1 MKTAKSYIME
11 HVKGSILDDDELI
24 FEIQCNNRYPDLIRV
39 QFQSRHSRSVKYNA
53 TVRFNSLREQPIQGW
68 CCSCLTGPRKLGC
81 CSHVAALL
89 WHLGVN
95 QGRGPES
102 HPLSTSHLL
111 KYVED
116 STIYTNADESEDD
129 DNDVLY
135 TAHSANEI

>member
-1 MKTAKSYIME
+1 ME
-11 HVKGSILDDDELI
+11 HVKGSILDDNELI
-24 FEIQCNNRYPDLIRV
+24 FEVQCDNLYPDLIRV

-53 TVRFNSLREQPIQGW
+53 TVRFNSLREQPVQGW
-68 CCSCLTGPRKLGC
+68 CCSCLTGSRKLGC

-95 QGRGPES
+95 QGRVPES
-102 HPLSTSHLL
+102 HPLSASHLL